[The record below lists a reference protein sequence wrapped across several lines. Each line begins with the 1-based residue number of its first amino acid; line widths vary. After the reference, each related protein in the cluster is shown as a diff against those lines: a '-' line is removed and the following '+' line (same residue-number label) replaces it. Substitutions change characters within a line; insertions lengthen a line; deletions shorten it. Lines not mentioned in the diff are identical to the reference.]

1 MTARPVPRQV
11 VPPLEVP
18 TLDGDGFDIRAARPR
33 TFTLLV
39 MYRGLH
45 CPYCK
50 AYLTELDQLVAQFDQ
65 RGVEAIAISAD
76 SEERAREASRE
87 WKLTHLR
94 VGYALPIE
102 MARVWG
108 LYVSA
113 ARAGSKEPPL
123 FSEPGIFLVNPDA
136 SLFWASVSTMPFA
149 RPHFDEILAA
159 IDFVLSRS
167 YPARGEA

>member
-1 MTARPVPRQV
+1 MAKRPMPRQG

-18 TLDGDGFDIRAARPR
+18 TLGGGTFAIGASHPR
-33 TFTLLV
+33 TFTLVV

-50 AYLTELDQLVAQFDQ
+50 AYLAELEQLVPDFAQ

-76 SEERAREASRE
+76 TEERAGQAQRDWGLKR
-87 WKLTHLR
+87 LR
-94 VGYALPIE
+94 VGYALPIDT
-102 MARVWG
+102 ARAWG

-113 ARAGSKEPPL
+113 ARGGSKEPPL
-123 FSEPGIFLVNPDA
+123 FSEPGIFLVNPDG
-136 SLFWASVSTMPFA
+136 SLFWAAVSTMPFA
-149 RPHFDEILAA
+149 RPHFDEILNA
-159 IDFVLSRS
+159 IDFVLSRG